1 MGKRA
6 LAFMVLSILLVLL
19 GFSALGQ
26 VQTPSSVQTGSRT
39 VSPMIVEFYAKGCP
53 DCARMEDVLNALL
66 VGHPEIEVARY
77 EIDAPGST
85 ALLWKLSTHYKIL
98 ATQVPVIFIGDQA
111 IVGAGRAQEF
121 ALRAAVD
128 DCVTLGCPSPLDYV
142 EPVAFPWKDLLW
154 LGLLV
159 GAFTCFFLLQG

>member
-1 MGKRA
+1 MSRY
-6 LAFMVLSILLVLL
+6 
-19 GFSALGQ
+19 ALGIALLTGVLVILGVFTLGQ
-26 VQTPSSVQTGSRT
+26 AQTLSNVQTGSRT
-39 VSPMIVEFYAKGCP
+39 VRPQIVVFYANGCP
-53 DCARMEDVLNALL
+53 DCARMEEVLNALL

-77 EIDAPGST
+77 EIHAPGST
-85 ALLWKLSTHYKIL
+85 ALLWRLSTHYKIL
-98 ATQVPVIFIGDQA
+98 ATQVPVIFIGDKA

-154 LGLLV
+154 LGLLA
-159 GAFTCFFLLQG
+159 GAFTFFFLLQG